1 MMYLTKQEA
10 KDWIPIL
17 QAFVDGKP
25 IKMRSPYVS
34 DNTFTY
40 IDLGPCEML
49 PVTLA
54 NHTPVTPD
62 YYKVD

>member
-1 MMYLTKQEA
+1 MYLTKQEA

-40 IDLGPCEML
+40 VDLEPCEVL
-49 PVTLA
+49 PVSFI
-54 NHTPVTPD
+54 NHTPITPD